1 MEPKGTWQG
10 ESHRHQ
16 EVAGGIVDIVFIT
29 QILLLRFGRKHG
41 SYCLSSPGK
50 LYSTPGAT
58 AEEVSLLAHYDRFR
72 EVEKGCG

>member
-1 MEPKGTWQG
+1 M
-10 ESHRHQ
+10 
-16 EVAGGIVDIVFIT
+16 DIVFIT